1 MTDRGV
7 AIVTG
12 GASGIGLAIAKALLG
27 DGWKL
32 VIADLAPGPLEAAR
46 AQLDLMRAEATK
58 CVVMDVAN
66 EASVIAGLDGCEA
79 GFGPVRGLVNSAG
92 IGCDIPFFDTS
103 VEQFRKVLDINLTGT
118 FTVAREAGKLMRAHG
133 GGAIVNIASISGQ
146 RGNLGRSAYG
156 ASKGGVI
163 TLTQVM
169 ACELAPQNIRV
180 NAIAPGP
187 VETPLVQALQTD
199 RMRAE
204 WINEVPQRR
213 YARRTRFRA
222 ALFLLDDSKRSPGT
236 FSTSMVRGRCLPS
249 GVAEAIGAAHFA
261 AISQDLST
269 SICNSYGYKYSII
282 YLMRIEDIRMKA
294 RASTLPGLPIRRPE
308 RIG

>member
-1 MTDRGV
+1 MIDRGV

-27 DGWKL
+27 DGWKIL
-32 VIADLAPGPLEAAR
+32 IADLAQGPLDAAR
-46 AQLDLMRAEATK
+46 AQLEPIRANATK

-66 EASVIAGLDGCEA
+66 EASVIAGLRGCED
-79 GFGPVRGLVNSAG
+79 GFGPVRGMVNSAG

-118 FTVAREAGKLMRAHG
+118 FTVAREAGKLMRSHG

-187 VETPLVQALQTD
+187 IETPLVKAMHD
-199 RMRAE
+199 DVVRAG
-204 WINEVPQRR
+204 WLKAVPQRR
-213 YARRTRFRA
+213 YATPDEIAGA
-222 ALFLLDDSKRSPGT
+222 AIFLLDDSKSSFVTGHILN
-236 FSTSMVRGRCLPS
+236 VDG
-249 GVAEAIGAAHFA
+249 GFA
-261 AISQDLST
+261 AAGL
-269 SICNSYGYKYSII
+269 
-282 YLMRIEDIRMKA
+282 
-294 RASTLPGLPIRRPE
+294 LPAYP
-308 RIG
+308 

>member
-27 DGWKL
+27 DGWKI

-46 AQLDLMRAEATK
+46 AQLEQVRANATK

-66 EASVIAGLDGCEA
+66 EASVMAGLDGCEA

-146 RGNLGRSAYG
+146 RSNLGRSAYG

-169 ACELAPQNIRV
+169 ACELAPQHIRV

-187 VETPLVQALQTD
+187 VETPLVQALQTAQ
-199 RMRAE
+199 MRAE
-204 WINEVPQRR
+204 WISEVPQRR
-213 YARRTRFRA
+213 YASPDEISGA
-222 ALFLLDDSKRSPGT
+222 ALFLLDDTKASFVTGHILN
-236 FSTSMVRGRCLPS
+236 VDG
-249 GVAEAIGAAHFA
+249 GFA
-261 AISQDLST
+261 AGGYLRSGRS
-269 SICNSYGYKYSII
+269 CN
-282 YLMRIEDIRMKA
+282 
-294 RASTLPGLPIRRPE
+294 RRPL
-308 RIG
+308 

>member
-27 DGWKL
+27 DGWNIL
-32 VIADLAPGPLEAAR
+32 IADLAQGPLDAAR
-46 AQLDLMRAEATK
+46 AQMEPIRANATK

-66 EASVIAGLDGCEA
+66 EASVIAGLWGCED

-118 FTVAREAGKLMRAHG
+118 FTVAREAGKLMRGHG

-146 RGNLGRSAYG
+146 RGNLGR
-156 ASKGGVI
+156 

-169 ACELAPQNIRV
+169 ACELAPLNIRV

-187 VETPLVQALQTD
+187 VETPLVQALQTPA
-199 RMRAE
+199 MRAE
-204 WINEVPQRR
+204 WISEVPQRR
-213 YARRTRFRA
+213 YASPDEISGA
-222 ALFLLDDSKRSPGT
+222 ALFLLDDKKAGFVT
-236 FSTSMVRGRCLPS
+236 GHILNVDG
-249 GVAEAIGAAHFA
+249 GFA
-261 AISQDLST
+261 AA
-269 SICNSYGYKYSII
+269 GY
-282 YLMRIEDIRMKA
+282 LPMRA
-294 RASTLPGLPIRRPE
+294 
-308 RIG
+308 

>member
-32 VIADLAPGPLEAAR
+32 VIADLAQDRLEAVRTELEGVR
-46 AQLDLMRAEATK
+46 ANATK
-58 CVVMDVAN
+58 CVVMDVAS
-66 EASVIAGLDGCEA
+66 EPSVIAALDGCED

-92 IGCDIPFFDTS
+92 IGADVPFFDTS
-103 VEQFRKVLDINLTGT
+103 VELFRKILDINLTGT
-118 FTVAREAGKLMRAHG
+118 FMVAREAGKLMRGHG
-133 GGAIVNIASISGQ
+133 GGAMVNIASISGQ

-187 VETPLVQALQTD
+187 VETPLVQAMHD
-199 RMRAE
+199 DAKRAD
-204 WINEVPQRR
+204 WLREVPQRR
-213 YARRTRFRA
+213 YASPQEIAGA
-222 ALFLLDDSKRSPGT
+222 AVFLLDDAKASFVTGHILN
-236 FSTSMVRGRCLPS
+236 VDG
-249 GVAEAIGAAHFA
+249 GFA
-261 AISQDLST
+261 AA
-269 SICNSYGYKYSII
+269 GY
-282 YLMRIEDIRMKA
+282 
-294 RASTLPGLPIRRPE
+294 LPDRS
-308 RIG
+308 

>member
-12 GASGIGLAIAKALLG
+12 GASGIGLAIAKALFG
-27 DGWKL
+27 DGWKI
-32 VIADLAPGPLEAAR
+32 VIADLAQGPLDAAR
-46 AQLDLMRAEATK
+46 AELEPVRANATR
-58 CVVMDVAN
+58 CVVMDVAD
-66 EASVIAGLDGCEA
+66 EASVIAGLERCEP
-79 GFGPVRGLVNSAG
+79 GFGPVRGLINSAG
-92 IGCDIPFFDTS
+92 IGCDVPFFDTS
-103 VEQFRKVLDINLTGT
+103 VELFRRILDINLTGS

-187 VETPLVQALQTD
+187 VETP
-199 RMRAE
+199 
-204 WINEVPQRR
+204 WSRR
-213 YARRTRFRA
+213 CRPTGCARNGSARCRSGATHHRTRSPARR
-222 ALFLLDDSKRSPGT
+222 SS
-236 FSTSMVRGRCLPS
+236 
-249 GVAEAIGAAHFA
+249 
-261 AISQDLST
+261 
-269 SICNSYGYKYSII
+269 
-282 YLMRIEDIRMKA
+282 
-294 RASTLPGLPIRRPE
+294 
-308 RIG
+308 

>member
-12 GASGIGLAIAKALLG
+12 GASGIGLAIARALLG

-32 VIADLAPGPLEAAR
+32 ILADLAQGPLDAAR
-46 AQLDLMRAEATK
+46 AELEALRANATR
-58 CVVMDVAN
+58 CIIMDVAD
-66 EASVIAGLDGCEA
+66 EASVIAGLAGCED

-92 IGCDIPFFDTS
+92 IARDVPFFDTS
-103 VEQFRKVLDINLTGT
+103 AELFRKVLDINLTGT
-118 FTVAREAGKLMRAHG
+118 FIVAREAGRLMRGRG

-169 ACELAPQNIRV
+169 ACELAPENIRV

-187 VETPLVQALQTD
+187 VDTPLVKAMQSDAD
-199 RMRAE
+199 RAAWLR
-204 WINEVPQRR
+204 EVPQRR
-213 YARRTRFRA
+213 YATPDEIAGA
-222 ALFLLDDSKRSPGT
+222 ALFLLDDTKASFITGHVLNVDGG
-236 FSTSMVRGRCLPS
+236 F
-249 GVAEAIGAAHFA
+249 GAA
-261 AISQDLST
+261 
-269 SICNSYGYKYSII
+269 GY
-282 YLMRIEDIRMKA
+282 
-294 RASTLPGLPIRRPE
+294 LPDRR
-308 RIG
+308 